1 MTKKLYVGN
10 LSYATTEDD
19 LHKLFT
25 QVGPVTSVALITDR
39 MTGQSKGFGFV
50 EMESE
55 KSAQEAIQR
64 LNNQELNQ
72 RSITVSEARPPKE
85 RSFGGGGGGGGRSG
99 GGRSGGGSRGGGG
112 FSRGG
117 ERRQRY

>member
-50 EMESE
+50 EMESD
-55 KSAQEAIQR
+55 KAAQEAIQR

-85 RSFGGGGGGGGRSG
+85 RSFGGGGGGGRSG
-99 GGRSGGGSRGGGG
+99 GGRQGGGGSRGGGG

>member
-19 LHKLFT
+19 LHQLFT

-50 EMESE
+50 EMESD
-55 KSAQEAIQR
+55 KAAQEAIQR

-72 RSITVSEARPPKE
+72 RNITVSEARPPKE
-85 RSFGGGGGGGGRSG
+85 RSYGGGGGRSS
-99 GGRSGGGSRGGGG
+99 GGRQGGGSRSGG